1 MSEKV
6 YINGIGALS
15 SQGQW
20 HHDLFR
26 EAKELSRAVTPVNAP
41 SYKGLI
47 APGMLRRMS
56 SGVKMGIYASQQ
68 ALDEASISIP
78 EAIITGT
85 GLGCLIDSEKFL
97 HGVLDNQEEFLT
109 PTAFIQSTHN
119 TVAAQ
124 IALRLGC
131 NGYNF
136 TYVHRS
142 VSFES
147 ALLDA
152 LMQLQDDQASTV
164 LVGGV
169 DEISP
174 HTYRLLQLAG
184 QIKQN
189 DRNERVKNSE
199 SIGVNYAE
207 GATFFTL
214 STLRTQTSYAQLV
227 DLTLQHELNK
237 EEVTVL
243 VADFMARQDRDHQ
256 LIDALVVGINGD
268 CQYDGY
274 YDEFSR
280 LFDNIPVLYYKHLTG
295 QYDTASAFGLAV
307 AARVLKE
314 QEIPEV
320 LYWNSDR
327 ATTGLR
333 NILVYNQFNGKDH
346 SLTLV
351 RVC

>member
-1 MSEKV
+1 MSDKV

-20 HHDLFR
+20 RNDLFR
-26 EAKELSRAVTPVNAP
+26 EAKELSAAITPISMP
-41 SYKGLI
+41 SYEGLI
-47 APGMLRRMS
+47 APTMLRRMS

-85 GLGCLIDSEKFL
+85 GLGCLNDSEKFL
-97 HGVLDNQEEFLT
+97 RGVLDNQEEFLT

-152 LMQLQDDQASTV
+152 LMQLQDDQVSTV

-169 DEISP
+169 DEIGP
-174 HTYRLLQLAG
+174 HTYSLLQLAG

-189 DRNERVKNSE
+189 EGNERVSNSG
-199 SIGVNYAE
+199 STGANYAE

-227 DLTLQHELNK
+227 DLTLQHVLDKAEIPAL
-237 EEVTVL
+237 VTN
-243 VADFMARQDRDHQ
+243 FMAKQEHENQ
-256 LIDALVVGINGD
+256 QIDVVVVGVNGD
-268 CQYDGY
+268 CRYDGY

-295 QYDTASAFGLAV
+295 QYDTVSAFGLAV
-307 AARVLKE
+307 AAHVLKE

-320 LYWNSDR
+320 LYWNSNK
-327 ATTGLR
+327 ATTGLT

-351 RVC
+351 RAC